1 MSDITR
7 AATNAAYL
15 QMSETEQADLRAAA
29 DYLIDALKL
38 RCPSVQI
45 SREGAL
51 EILGAAYAW
60 KAAGGER
67 KPKAHLHDLAKY
79 QP

>member
-15 QMSETEQADLRAAA
+15 QMSEEEQAK
-29 DYLIDALKL
+29 IDAAVKRFREELKAMS
-38 RCPSVQI
+38 PSVQI
-45 SREGAL
+45 SEEDARE
-51 EILGAAYAW
+51 IIGAAYAW

-67 KPKAHLHDLAKY
+67 KPKAHLHDLAKT
-79 QP
+79 

>member
-1 MSDITR
+1 MTDTTR

-15 QMSETEQADLRAAA
+15 QLTASEQAQVDAAVNQF
-29 DYLIDALKL
+29 IEELKAMS
-38 RCPSVQI
+38 PAVQM
-45 SREGAL
+45 SKEGAR
-51 EILGAAYAW
+51 EIIGAAYAW

-67 KPKAHLHDLAKY
+67 KPKAHLHDLAKF

>member
-1 MSDITR
+1 MTDVTR

-15 QMSETEQADLRAAA
+15 QMSEDEQAK
-29 DYLIDALKL
+29 IDKAVKRFREELKAM
-38 RCPSVQI
+38 CPSVQI
-45 SREGAL
+45 SEEGIRE
-51 EILGAAYAW
+51 IIGAAYAW
-60 KAAGGER
+60 KAAGGAT